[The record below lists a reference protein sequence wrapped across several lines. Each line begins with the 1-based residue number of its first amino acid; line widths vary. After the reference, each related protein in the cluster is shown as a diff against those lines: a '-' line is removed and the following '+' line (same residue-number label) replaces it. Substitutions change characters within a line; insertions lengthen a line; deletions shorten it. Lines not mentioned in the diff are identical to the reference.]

1 MAKLTDD
8 ILRWN
13 LEINGDSAMKA
24 LTDLEQTTYNLRR
37 ANEQLRLELLKL
49 EAAGKKNTDEYKSL
63 AAQIKSNNSTIDIN
77 RAKMAT
83 MRNEIGVNALSARQ
97 LKDELKRLKLQ
108 LDNTTPNT
116 QAWKE
121 LSNQYNT
128 VKNRL
133 GEVNVGQNK
142 SNALFGAFK
151 SLIPGLGIASVA
163 TGLLAL
169 GKEIVNTVMHIEMF
183 DRKVKLTFGETLPM
197 MTAAAA
203 ENANQMELTKR
214 KYLETTASTA
224 NFMLQMGFSREKAA
238 ALSTQVIYLAGALKE
253 WNGDVMETDQVN
265 ELLTKG
271 ILGQTRGLKELGIT
285 VDTTSRE
292 YKKSVEALME
302 NEKVTREQA
311 EALTMLAQIQE
322 RSKLATAAYAQD
334 MDSLKNKVE
343 SVTTWWKQLKENVA
357 GWFLIP
363 TEEKI
368 RREQSELN
376 ILAGSIMSVNDNEAL
391 RKNLIKEMQ
400 LKYPDFLKY
409 LDAENIS
416 NEQLLT
422 ALKGVNIEYDK
433 KIQLSYLEGKLTDK
447 LKEGQTM
454 YAEREEKLK
463 AINAVYI
470 KYVENADLSLSLEQ
484 KLQAIR
490 ESTSN
495 GKVLGGINAWYK
507 GYVDLSAQL
516 NKNAE
521 EYNEIQKEKTETST
535 SVEKDKLKINDFY
548 EAQKAGIIKGE
559 TEVRDLTTEETI
571 KLAELRRQLAEKEK
585 VEYSP
590 EFYEAQKLGII
601 KEGVEVRKLTQDE
614 MDKLDELRKKEADK
628 LADQKLKE
636 AENYKKELEKQK
648 EYREGV
654 LNAAKSLVDQEKVA
668 YDKRLKDAGL
678 FGKDRSKLTA
688 DELKALEILEKQ
700 YAENVKK
707 IQEKEAEPILSII
720 NAHKTLTEQEE
731 MAYEKRLRD
740 YKLFGKDKATM
751 TADEL
756 KAFEIL
762 EKEHQEN
769 IAKINDKA
777 FSDDITKQK
786 ELFDQAT
793 IVRQTQFNNEIIA
806 LGDDED
812 AKAVLKTK
820 FQKEELEKQKQFL
833 EEQLKQFQ
841 DKLATGEIEGLD
853 IENSMLTDEQKE
865 ALKVKIDELKLK
877 LSELG
882 IEVAGIKP
890 DPKKD
895 LFGMTPDDWKDLWK
909 NLLEII
915 SIASEISSAWASI
928 NQIKANHDQKD
939 LQQFEKDSNTRKKT
953 LEKELKAKSITQEE
967 YTEKIAAIDAAV
979 EARKKK
985 AAYDAAKR
993 AKGQAYFDT
1002 FLNTAAASIK
1012 MLVDPGGLLGWIL
1025 AASAAIMGGLKMAAI
1040 ASEPLPEMK
1049 EGGYTDVIGE
1059 SDKKKYHAKLAGKQK
1074 GLITEPS
1081 ILVAEDKPEYVV
1093 PGDLLEKNKTVRRY
1107 VEEIEVMRVGKQF
1120 AGGGYIT
1127 PPLRMDGGQGG
1138 DTAGYIIPSNA
1149 RGDKDVERIIYLIDK
1164 QRENTGL
1171 SPEFIEKVY
1180 DNWQRNMDIITAG
1193 EKKLISTRADNIEI
1207 EKKLMVQREE
1217 TSRLQAASVPQTI
1230 RLTAP
1235 QIIEPINFKG
1245 ISQYQHPPVQKETTT
1260 ITNNYPAPEANDY
1273 AELNDT
1279 VKRLNAFLDRLDKN
1293 GVEVPW
1299 TKIKEKFDQY
1309 DKIQKEVNT

>member
-133 GEVNVGQNK
+133 GEVSVGQNK
-142 SNALFGAFK
+142 SNALFGALK
-151 SLIPGLGIASVA
+151 SILPGMGIGALV
-163 TGLLAL
+163 TGLFAA
-169 GKEIVNTVMHIEMF
+169 GKEFFQLATQMEQF
-183 DRKVKLTFGETLPM
+183 DRKAKIVFGESLPKV
-197 MTAAAA
+197 TAAAA
-203 ENANQMELTKR
+203 ENARQLGLTR
-214 KYLETTASTA
+214 KEYIYAAA
-224 NFMLQMGFSREKAA
+224 NIADLMVPLGFTREKAA
-238 ALSTQVIYLAGALKE
+238 GLSVEITNLSGALSEWTAGKLDT
-253 WNGDVMETDQVN
+253 NQVN
-265 ELLTKG
+265 EILTKSL
-271 ILGQTRGLKELGIT
+271 LGETEQLKQLGI
-285 VDTTSRE
+285 VIDQGSKE
-292 YKKSVEALME
+292 YNKRIDALVA

-311 EALTMLAQIQE
+311 RALDIYNQILNKSRDAQAAFAMEADTLMRQQRGIA
-322 RSKLATAAYAQD
+322 
-334 MDSLKNKVE
+334 
-343 SVTTWWKQLKENVA
+343 TWWRQIKENVVE
-357 GWFLIP
+357 WFNVP
-363 TEEKI
+363 TTKKI
-368 RREQSELN
+368 EDERDQLN
-376 ILAGSIMSVNDNEAL
+376 LLVNSITSVNNNQEM
-391 RKNLIKEMQ
+391 RNSLIKELQ
-400 LKYPDFLKY
+400 LKYPDFLKN
-409 LDAENIS
+409 LNTEKLT
-416 NEQLLT
+416 NEQLMT
-422 ALKGVNIEYDK
+422 ALRDSNIEYEK
-433 KIQLSYLEGKLTDK
+433 RIQLAVYEEDLTKLAEKQKQNFREQRDITKEINDDYDNYVINK
-447 LKEGQTM
+447 KEGLTL
-454 YAEREEKLK
+454 EEKYK
-463 AINAVYI
+463 ALQ
-470 KYVENADLSLSLEQ
+470 VEALDRN
-484 KLQAIR
+484 
-490 ESTSN
+490 
-495 GKVLGGINAWYK
+495 KVAAEDEAEYRTGWQYDYK
-507 GYVDLSAQL
+507 QL
-516 NKNAE
+516 NKLQSERNDLLKQSNSILTDTTNLQSTITPPPPPPNPQYSTDDIKNFNDAVRLEIINNEKQIRFLSE
-521 EYNEIQKEKTETST
+521 EEMK
-535 SVEKDKLKINDFY
+535 
-548 EAQKAGIIKGE
+548 
-559 TEVRDLTTEETI
+559 
-571 KLAELRRQLAEKEK
+571 
-585 VEYSP
+585 
-590 EFYEAQKLGII
+590 
-601 KEGVEVRKLTQDE
+601 KLTE
-614 MDKLDELRKKEADK
+614 ARKKEGEK
-628 LADQKLKE
+628 RIEQE
-636 AENYKKELEKQK
+636 KKEFEV
-648 EYREGV
+648 REGII
-654 LNAAKSLVDQEKVA
+654 NSAKSLIDQEKVA
-668 YDKRLKDAGL
+668 FDKRLKDAGL
-678 FGKDRSKLTA
+678 FGRDRTKLTA
-688 DELKALEILEKQ
+688 DELKTLEILEKQ